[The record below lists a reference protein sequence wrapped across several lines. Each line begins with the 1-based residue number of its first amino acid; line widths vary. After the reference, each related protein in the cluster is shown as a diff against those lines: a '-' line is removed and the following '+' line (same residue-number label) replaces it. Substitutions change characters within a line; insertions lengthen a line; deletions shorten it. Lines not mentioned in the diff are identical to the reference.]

1 MTATKRKP
9 KPITANPM
17 FPFVTALWL
26 ATFFGL
32 GSFAVAPAL
41 LEGPV
46 AALGIP
52 ALVPAAAPPLGFT
65 ARVMFALAMMGFGA
79 VAGFVVGRL
88 LGREKIE
95 APVRMRGFGKSA
107 SEAKALETCRPINAV
122 EDLGEPLDAPVTDE
136 VPPRRRALS
145 LQEESP
151 FADLAESAPLPGGM
165 AWERA
170 PVPEAGTVD
179 AEAGVL
185 EAVLTD
191 HMHPPSLA
199 VVDPLALDLLFE
211 EASAAGHQ
219 PFTPIQHDMSEDLP
233 DFDLE
238 LAADLEWHDSAASET
253 ESVVPSGM
261 VDQPLSVAS
270 EEPSYLLQAYAVTA
284 TPIDR
289 APLDTLGLVQLIE
302 RLALAISRRTAGAR
316 SVEHAA
322 PAEFVVVAPA
332 PPPAIARFASSSSTA
347 SPGVLPHSAEPEAV
361 LVAEPEHAEPEQAE
375 RVVQLR
381 PSALQP
387 IRSYD
392 LAAPEIASE
401 DEYEDE
407 DLGLERF
414 LRMSPVVIRNRTP
427 VVDATEADAAD
438 ADIGPEPEVIE
449 DRYPSLLDMGAVTGR
464 REPLRIDDSA
474 DADGTDAAGIE
485 PVVVFPGHESP
496 LQAGPVQAGQTRPF
510 ERPSIMPLAGSP
522 LASPGRAAPSS
533 PVPCVDDV
541 DMVASSASLPDAE
554 EADRA
559 LRAALATL
567 QRMTAQ
573 G

>member
-17 FPFVTALWL
+17 FPFVTALWF

-65 ARVMFALAMMGFGA
+65 ARVMFALAMLGVGA

-95 APVRMRGFGKSA
+95 APVRMRGLGKSA
-107 SEAKALETCRPINAV
+107 SEPATFEVCRPINAV
-122 EDLGEPLDAPVTDE
+122 EDLGEPFDASVTDE
-136 VPPRRRALS
+136 VPLRRRALS

-151 FADLAESAPLPGGM
+151 IAVSAESAPLSGVV
-165 AWERA
+165 ARERA
-170 PVPEAGTVD
+170 PATESETGIAD
-179 AEAGVL
+179 AL
-185 EAVLTD
+185 
-191 HMHPPSLA
+191 HPQLMA
-199 VVDPLALDLLFE
+199 AVDPLALDLLFE
-211 EASAAGHQ
+211 EASAAEHQ
-219 PFTPIQHDMSEDLP
+219 PFTPIRHDTSEDRP
-233 DFDLE
+233 DFE
-238 LAADLEWHDSAASET
+238 PALAADLEWRDTAAST
-253 ESVVPSGM
+253 SESVALSGV
-261 VDQPLSVAS
+261 VDAPAPTSNA
-270 EEPSYLLQAYAVTA
+270 EPSYLLQAHAVTA

-289 APLDTLGLVQLIE
+289 APLDTLGLVQLTE
-302 RLALAISRRTAGAR
+302 RLALAIARRTKGAET
-316 SVEHAA
+316 VEHAA
-322 PAEFVVVAPA
+322 PTEFVVVAPA
-332 PPPAIARFASSSSTA
+332 SPPAIARFATSSSTA
-347 SPGVLPHSAEPEAV
+347 STTALPDFDHSEAV
-361 LVAEPEHAEPEQAE
+361 LAAELQQAEPEQAE

-381 PSALQP
+381 PSPLQP
-387 IRSYD
+387 VRPYD
-392 LAAPEIASE
+392 LATPEIDSE
-401 DEYEDE
+401 DEDEHE
-407 DLGLERF
+407 DLGLDRF
-414 LRMSPVVIRNRTP
+414 LRMSPVLTRHRAP
-427 VVDATEADAAD
+427 VVDVPEGDVADGN
-438 ADIGPEPEVIE
+438 IEPELEVIE
-449 DRYPSLLDMGAVTGR
+449 DRYPSLLDMGAVGGR

-474 DADGTDAAGIE
+474 DEDLADDAGIE

-496 LQAGPVQAGQTRPF
+496 LQAVPVQTGQTRPF

-533 PVPCVDDV
+533 PVSSVDDIG
-541 DMVASSASLPDAE
+541 MVAAPAGLPDAE